1 LTETFLFPGIA
12 RHMVA
17 PLFPVARPIA
27 TKELDSSYP
36 LRALPGVQLRHDES
50 QWASV
55 FYREWLAVMRVCKER
70 ILAGK
75 VVEGHVCCPAFIV
88 RVNKHVSSGVSDFR
102 AVQNLARGDAL
113 PKIVKSRPARHAVK
127 IRLHL
132 HTWQRLE
139 LLPSPFHRF
148 FHKSQN
154 FE

>member
-1 LTETFLFPGIA
+1 
-12 RHMVA
+12 MVSPQPA
-17 PLFPVARPIA
+17 SASRPH
-27 TKELDSSYP
+27 LY
-36 LRALPGVQLRHDES
+36 DES

-70 ILAGK
+70 ILGGK
-75 VVEGHVCCPAFIV
+75 VVEGHVCCPAVIV

-154 FE
+154 FEFPLCQIDLGRAPGIKNRPLQRSNLVGR